1 MMDPTPLPARRPPA
15 VERIERFQALEPGT
29 YWRALRAV
37 TIPHP
42 HWPDSED
49 TIGTGTV
56 LLLLSI
62 EYFEESPHTIVLR
75 HHPLDGDPDGTY
87 RLLVDP
93 FLKDF
98 ELAMDGEEVRA
109 QEMATVQQEIADL
122 QTTLITGQKNPT
134 VLGPVVQEAVE
145 NWERDRQERA
155 APTGP
160 HQNPDTAP
168 TPPAAPSHALMR
180 PNERFETNVAATL
193 ARRPTDAQLQAM
205 RTFAEREAVAARAK
219 AGWITTRSKE
229 IADKIKALTPF
240 FAEQA
245 AVALAHTE
253 AVQRYADNLMR
264 GIQSLDLYTGKGVE
278 VETICEGEPAPPT
291 ERLTLM
297 QRKLFMDEELAA
309 WADVSAEFDCESIE
323 SFDRALATHPSLRDQ
338 ILPTPRCAVSM
349 AVRRHGLEYQGR
361 STFEAVQRNEI
372 NKQVFLLIRNGENI
386 HRIFSCQPSHEHT
399 PRLFPRVEELDEPF
413 TDQLAGFLG
422 LDASTITFAD
432 VRFTAAVAEAK
443 NIALHYK
450 RFLILLAGLDHRLQL
465 FGPFYDPREAL
476 AFLTLDFQ
484 TRHFRF
490 IADDEPSKSLGEG
503 RAPVVEWITAQN
515 AQLRSGSRV
524 LCYYPALLTPR
535 TAPACQ
541 KSMGRND
548 YVHTYAE
555 PLTESETLVAYRD
568 GRELCVDVHVRR
580 TSWRHLEVPEFHA
593 KVNLTQALLHPE
605 SRRHETAGFGCLCLD
620 AVKATDLEHYVHDR
634 ESRIEHAYFVRL
646 FKRAAQALRAE
657 EATEVPARA
666 YLRQALVEGRVA
678 AADQIDTLLDES
690 IRSWR
695 CAERGAPLPPVE
707 AKSKLAPILNLIYTK
722 QHRLG
727 DLTTRLEAHGT
738 AKGYRPLRTALT
750 GRDRLALYVEVPAA
764 ERDERLWPWGWVRRI
779 SLTAKT
785 RSLAETASRLV
796 WLETQPSVAE
806 TTLQEWD
813 ALAPWVHGTPEPF
826 RPEALRK
833 AADLGEQGVR
843 QAREIFVRP
852 EQGIPPTAFE
862 PLRAQLQDLVRSSRN
877 HRVPDVRLFV
887 VIGAY
892 VRTPNGRPP
901 EITPIVV
908 HEDAQRWLYHFG
920 NATQKEAV
928 GQAFL
933 TIYRNREY
941 ATAELRQPFT
951 PKLGTLHTLPE
962 RSVTMAIAYP
972 GDLRFARSG
981 KYQSLLPSRM
991 DRYLTTWLAVRIKAA
1006 RPAPPLPV
1014 VLAPEIFENGR
1025 VRLQALFPA
1034 GRPAK
1039 PKVPITTEDAA

>member
-1 MMDPTPLPARRPPA
+1 MTDPTPLPARRPPA
-15 VERIERFQALEPGT
+15 VERIERFQALEPGN

-42 HWPDSED
+42 RWPDSED
-49 TIGTGTV
+49 TIDAGTV

-87 RLLVDP
+87 KLLVDP
-93 FLKDF
+93 FLEDF

-109 QEMATVQQEIADL
+109 QEMAAVQQEITDL
-122 QTTLITGQKNPT
+122 QTVLITGQKNPA

-155 APTGP
+155 AYDHERAVATGT
-160 HQNPDTAP
+160 HQKSESAP
-168 TPPAAPSHALMR
+168 IPPAEPSQALMR
-180 PNERFETNVAATL
+180 PGERLETNVAAIL
-193 ARRPTDAQLQAM
+193 AHRPTDAQLQAM
-205 RTFAEREAVAARAK
+205 RTFVERETVVARAQ
-219 AGWITTRSKE
+219 AGWITARNKE
-229 IADKIKALTPF
+229 IGKKIETLAPF
-240 FAEQA
+240 LAEKV
-245 AVALAHTE
+245 AVALARTE
-253 AVQRYADNLMR
+253 AVQQYADNLMR

-278 VETICEGEPAPPT
+278 IETICEGEPAPPT

-309 WADVSAEFDCESIE
+309 WADVSAEFDCDSIK
-323 SFDRALATHPSLRDQ
+323 SFDEALAANPSLRDQ
-338 ILPTPRCAVSM
+338 LLPTPRCAVSM
-349 AVRRHGLEYQGR
+349 AIRRHGLEYQGR
-361 STFEAVQRNEI
+361 SAFEAVQRNEI
-372 NKQVFLLIRNGENI
+372 NKQVFLLVRNGETV
-386 HRIFSCQPSHEHT
+386 HRIYSCQPSHEHT
-399 PRLFPRVEELDEPF
+399 PRLFPRAGELAEPF
-413 TDQLAGFLG
+413 EDPLGTFLG

-432 VRFTAAVAEAK
+432 VRFTEAVAAEK

-465 FGPFYDPREAL
+465 FGPFYDPREAP

-503 RAPVVEWITAQN
+503 RAPVVEWIAAQN

-524 LCYYPALLTPR
+524 LCYHPALLTPR

-541 KSMGRND
+541 KRMGRND
-548 YVHTYAE
+548 YIHTYAE
-555 PLTESETLVAYRD
+555 PLAESETLVASRE
-568 GRELCVDVHVRR
+568 GRELFVSVHVRR

-593 KVNLTQALLHPE
+593 KINVTQALLHPE

-620 AVKATDLEHYVHDR
+620 AVKAADLEHYVHDR
-634 ESRIEHAYFVRL
+634 ESRIAHARFVRL
-646 FKRAAQALRAE
+646 FN
-657 EATEVPARA
+657 
-666 YLRQALVEGRVA
+666 LRQALLEGQVA
-678 AADQIDTLLDES
+678 AADQIETLLDES

-695 CAERGAPLPPVE
+695 CAERGAPLPPAE
-707 AKSKLAPILNLIYTK
+707 AKTKLAPILNLIYTK

-727 DLTTRLEAHGT
+727 DLTSRIEAHCA
-738 AKGYRPLRTALT
+738 AKGYRPIKAALT
-750 GRDRLALYVEVPAA
+750 GRDRLALYIEVPATD
-764 ERDERLWPWGWVRRI
+764 RDERLWPWGWVRRI
-779 SLTAKT
+779 GLAAKA

-796 WLETQPSVAE
+796 WVETRPSVAE
-806 TTLQEWD
+806 TTLREWD
-813 ALAPWVHGTPEPF
+813 ALATWIHETPEPF
-826 RPEALRK
+826 RPEALQR
-833 AADLGEQGVR
+833 AAEMAEQGAR
-843 QAREIFVRP
+843 QALEIFVRP
-852 EQGIPPTAFE
+852 GQGIPPKAFE
-862 PLRAQLQDLVRSSRN
+862 PLRAQLHDLVRSSRN
-877 HRVPDVRLFV
+877 HRVPNVRLFV

-892 VRTPNGRPP
+892 VRTPDGRPP

-908 HEDAQRWLYHFG
+908 HEDAQRWLYAFG
-920 NATQKEAV
+920 NATQKDAV
-928 GQAFL
+928 EQAFV

-962 RSVTMAIAYP
+962 QPITMATAYP

-991 DRYLTTWLAVRIKAA
+991 DRYLTIWLAVRAKAA
-1006 RPAPPLPV
+1006 RPALPLPV
-1014 VLAPEIFENGR
+1014 ILAPEIFNSGR

-1039 PKVPITTEDAA
+1039 PKVSLTTKDAA